1 MSWSKVNE
9 PFDKPIGW
17 WYYKIMCEFY
27 YWRGNHFLYYR
38 YLNEMINKYKITL
51 YGDKIKLK

>member
-1 MSWSKVNE
+1 MSWSKVNK

-38 YLNEMINKYKITL
+38 YLYKMTNKYKITL
-51 YGDKIKLK
+51 YGDKLN